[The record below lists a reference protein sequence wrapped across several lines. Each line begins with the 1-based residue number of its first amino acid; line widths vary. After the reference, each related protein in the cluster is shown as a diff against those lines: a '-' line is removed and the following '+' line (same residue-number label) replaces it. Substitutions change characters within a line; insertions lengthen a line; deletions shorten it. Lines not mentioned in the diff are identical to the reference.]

1 MIGNTSEII
10 IIEFVDNNYLVFEK
24 ANQNN
29 AELRMRLT
37 KQSLLQF
44 CFLIQNLKLEPI
56 KEKRTIST
64 LSSEECNT
72 LV

>member
-1 MIGNTSEII
+1 MTGNASVIT
-10 IIEFVDNNYLVFEK
+10 IIEYGDIIYLVFEK

-29 AELRMRLT
+29 AELRIRLA
-37 KQSLLQF
+37 KQNLVQF
-44 CFLIQNLKLEPI
+44 CFLIQNLNLEPI
-56 KEKRTIST
+56 KEKRTIGT